1 MDRSSLLKTGTTQP
15 LCKDSGEMPCLRE
28 MLNMK
33 RRGFLIMSKTDLT
46 LISSRPSPLFGFEVV
61 KAFSSSGREMLEPEF
76 KHFRI

>member
-1 MDRSSLLKTGTTQP
+1 
-15 LCKDSGEMPCLRE
+15 
-28 MLNMK
+28 
-33 RRGFLIMSKTDLT
+33 MSKTDLT